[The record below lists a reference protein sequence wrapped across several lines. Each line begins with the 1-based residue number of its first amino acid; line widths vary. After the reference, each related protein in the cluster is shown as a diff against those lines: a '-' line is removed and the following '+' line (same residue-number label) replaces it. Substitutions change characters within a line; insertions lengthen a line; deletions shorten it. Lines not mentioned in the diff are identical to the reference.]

1 MIAEP
6 TDVLIQKVRDEL
18 GELDE
23 RSEQFVATLKK
34 VLQDTESASR
44 LQPLPATFVSRNI
57 TLEEYEALP
66 RAEKRRYHDETEKL
80 NQRWVENQLNR
91 LQAKWL
97 MVVDGQ
103 IVMHGATLD
112 SYPDDEEF
120 LALCE
125 KTGKYPF
132 LFVSPRV
139 FAIEEHP
146 TLWHKTKE
154 PSDAYPAVTIV
165 IADNNTRF
173 ETEADLDTGA
183 VDCYCPLKLL
193 MANGVVNI
201 QPNDRER
208 TSEHLSRPFVYFFKR
223 VWLELIDENGASR
236 QWQTTIVCVDD
247 WNNSPFTSI
256 NPDRTFLL
264 GRSVLFNLRP
274 RLILDFDTRRT
285 EVEFNATTS

>member
-6 TDVLIQKVRDEL
+6 IEVLIQKVRDEL

-44 LQPLPATFVSRNI
+44 RQPSPATFVSRNI
-57 TLEEYEALP
+57 APEEYEALP

-103 IVMHGATLD
+103 VVMHGATLD

-132 LFVSPRV
+132 LFVRSRV
-139 FAIEEHP
+139 FAIEEHA
-146 TLWHKTKE
+146 TLWHNTNE
-154 PSDAYPAVTIV
+154 PGDAYPAITIG
-165 IADNNTRF
+165 
-173 ETEADLDTGA
+173 LTG
-183 VDCYCPLKLL
+183 
-193 MANGVVNI
+193 
-201 QPNDRER
+201 
-208 TSEHLSRPFVYFFKR
+208 
-223 VWLELIDENGASR
+223 
-236 QWQTTIVCVDD
+236 
-247 WNNSPFTSI
+247 NNSPFTSI

-274 RLILDFDTRRT
+274 RLILDFDARRT
-285 EVEFNATTS
+285 EVEFKEATS